1 MKDRKVRV
9 DEAKKRSEEVSS
21 QEKEVPKEVVDKDS
35 FREKMVHE
43 ESMDETSQQER
54 SSHQESIDKKS
65 SREKTSKQEFSKS
78 IAVDSKKRKRIVI
91 RSSKKKGQVD
101 LFVIQTHNIRLQS
114 FAFFQ
119 FFVICLLFISSFI
132 RIFFRLIPC

>member
-91 RSSKKKGQVD
+91 RSSKKKG
-101 LFVIQTHNIRLQS
+101 
-114 FAFFQ
+114 
-119 FFVICLLFISSFI
+119 
-132 RIFFRLIPC
+132 